1 MQNIHHLRKL
11 KVIMELMR
19 VITSVL
25 CISLY
30 LSQTPFASLEI
41 QLQPTHDVQA
51 KEVQLSRLTLPRK
64 LRVLTAEVKGLEA
77 QVKMTHKEDVSAGN
91 TNRLNNKYK
100 NNKEQGVKPGGGTR
114 QEWVE
119 GGDTSQY
126 FTMDYSHVKRR
137 RPIHNKSL
145 PAAAP

>member
-1 MQNIHHLRKL
+1 
-11 KVIMELMR
+11 MELMR

-25 CISLY
+25 CISLC
-30 LSQTPFASLEI
+30 LLQTPCASLQI
-41 QLQPTHDVQA
+41 QLQPSHDVQA
-51 KEVQLSRLTLPRK
+51 KEVQLSRPTLPRK
-64 LRVLTAEVKGLEA
+64 LRVLTAEVKGLAA
-77 QVKMTHKEDVSAGN
+77 QDKMTRKEDVSAGN

>member
-1 MQNIHHLRKL
+1 
-11 KVIMELMR
+11 MELMR

-77 QVKMTHKEDVSAGN
+77 QDKMTHKEDVSAGN
-91 TNRLNNKYK
+91 TNRL